1 MSDSSST
8 QLSLTQGNALVYTTL
23 SAFFLVG
30 LYAGYRC
37 KTERDFLSG
46 LRTQGTLALTLNWI
60 ASNMSSSLL
69 FGYPQL
75 AVIPGAG
82 LLGLTA
88 YAFSTVVPLWAF
100 AFLGPYI
107 RRVAP
112 EGFTLAQFIRVRFGN
127 AVGILSALVFCGFM
141 LCFMITELNTYGSVV
156 NLLAGVNPTVAALI
170 IAISTTIYT
179 AYGGFKA
186 SLWTDNVNAVVIS
199 IFLIMMVIAVGVKI
213 DVDPQR
219 VQDSGLLKAD
229 KLGGELWYILTV
241 ALLFSQMLNQGF
253 WQRAFASRDNRTLY
267 KSVIFATVPLFA
279 ICFLV
284 GMAGPLT
291 WWSTLNLFNGP
302 TAEDDGS
309 LAVFTILSTLPTW
322 CSGIVIVLAGALSSS
337 AYDTFQSAQIS
348 TIQNDVFLGKVN
360 IWFCRAILIALNVPA
375 IILAVRNVDI
385 LEVFLIADLGAA
397 AALPAPLL
405 GLIPQLW
412 WLNGFDVFVGA
423 CGGFFT
429 VFLFGTAFYHGDA
442 VAGGK
447 LITLPEGLYIEDYS
461 VLGAFLAAPIGSIGW
476 TFIAFAF
483 RLGALWAG
491 AKLFRSHQG
500 TGTGAESAKGGK
512 PGAWIVA
519 AYDDVF
525 VRKEWDARKFVL
537 EEDRVLS
544 AEEVEQLKGRDS
556 AGPSASVQELGQAPA
571 GAGAVGSPLRHGAAV
586 PPTERSV
593 EEDDAAS
600 IKNSSSVG
608 EAAK

>member
-1 MSDSSST
+1 MSESTT
-8 QLSLTQGNALVYTTL
+8 QLSVSQGNALVYTTL

-37 KTERDFLSG
+37 KTERDFFSG
-46 LRTQGTLALTLNWI
+46 IRTQGTFALCLNWI

-88 YAFSTVVPLWAF
+88 YAFATVVPLWAF

-112 EGFTLAQFIRVRFGN
+112 QGFTLSQFIRVRFGN
-127 AVGILSALVFCGFM
+127 AVGVLSGLVFVGFM
-141 LCFMITELNTYGSVV
+141 LCFMITELNTYGAVV

-170 IAISTTIYT
+170 VAISTTVYT

-213 DVDPQR
+213 DIDPQR
-219 VQDSGLLKAD
+219 VRDSGLTKPSR
-229 KLGGELWYILTV
+229 LGGELWYILLV

-253 WQRAFASRDNRTLY
+253 WQRAFASRDNRVLR

-309 LAVFTILSTLPTW
+309 LAVFTILSTLPAW
-322 CSGIVIVLAGALSSS
+322 CSAIVLVLAGALTSS
-337 AYDTFQSAQIS
+337 AYDTLQSAQIS
-348 TIQNDVFLGKVN
+348 TIQNDVFFGKLN
-360 IWFCRAILIALNVPA
+360 IWVCRLILVALNVPA
-375 IILAVRNVDI
+375 IVLAVRNVDI

-397 AALPAPLL
+397 SALPAFLL

-429 VFLFGTAFYHGDA
+429 VFLFGTAFYGGDA
-442 VAGGK
+442 IEGGK
-447 LITLPEGLYIEDYS
+447 LISLPQGLYIEDYS
-461 VLGAFLAAPIGSIGW
+461 VLGAFLAAPIGSVGW
-476 TFIAFAF
+476 AFIAFVF
-483 RLGALWAG
+483 RLATLWAG
-491 AKLFRSHQG
+491 AKIFRG
-500 TGTGAESAKGGK
+500 GEKGGK
-512 PGAWIVA
+512 FGRWVVRS
-519 AYDDVF
+519 YDDIF
-525 VRKEWDARKFVL
+525 VKKDWDARQFVL
-537 EEDRVLS
+537 DEDRVVGGPGAGDKPVV
-544 AEEVEQLKGRDS
+544 AEG
-556 AGPSASVQELGQAPA
+556 SVQELGQA
-571 GAGAVGSPLRHGAAV
+571 GHGVG
-586 PPTERSV
+586 
-593 EEDDAAS
+593 EDDRLS
-600 IKNSSSVG
+600 IKKGSEVG
-608 EAAK
+608 DEISHSDK